1 MKELSNRIKERL
13 ISFIEAKSL
22 TKSGFEKMCGLS
34 NGYINNFKGNLGSEK
49 LEAILTAFPELSR
62 EWLLFGNGEML
73 VGEVPAKSHDLP
85 VPSAVAGESV
95 TIPREVFE
103 QITKL
108 TETVLSQ
115 QRTIE
120 VLTNEIKK
128 EAAPAVG
135 AADCAAVG

>member
-1 MKELSNRIKERL
+1 MTGNNRLKELLNYLIDNRFVRNQEELAQITGIIKST
-13 ISFIEAKSL
+13 ISQL
-22 TKSGFEKMCGLS
+22 CSGKRELNEQYVRRICKQ
-34 NGYINNFKGNLGSEK
+34 
-49 LEAILTAFPELSR
+49 FPFVNQ
-62 EWLLFGNGEML
+62 EWLLEGDGEML
-73 VGEVPAKSHDLP
+73 LSAEPSPASSTGGD
-85 VPSAVAGESV
+85 VV
-95 TIPREVFE
+95 TMPREVFE

-128 EAAPAVG
+128 EAAPAGG

>member
-1 MKELSNRIKERL
+1 MAGNNRLKELLNYLIDNRFVRNQE
-13 ISFIEAKSL
+13 
-22 TKSGFEKMCGLS
+22 
-34 NGYINNFKGNLGSEK
+34 
-49 LEAILTAFPELSR
+49 ELSQITGIIKSTISQLCSGKR
-62 EWLLFGNGEML
+62 ELNEQYVRRICKQFPFVNQEWLLEGDGEML
-73 VGEVPAKSHDLP
+73 LAAEPSPASSTGGD
-85 VPSAVAGESV
+85 VV
-95 TIPREVFE
+95 TMPREVFE

-128 EAAPAVG
+128 EAAPAGG

>member
-22 TKSGFEKMCGLS
+22 TKSGFEKKCGLS

-49 LEAILTAFPELSR
+49 LEAILTTFPELSR
-62 EWLLFGNGEML
+62 EWLLFGDGDML
-73 VGEVPAKSHDLP
+73 LSVVPAEKLP
-85 VPSAVAGESV
+85 APTVTVGESV

-120 VLTNEIKK
+120 TLTNEIKK
-128 EAAPAVG
+128 EAAPTG
-135 AADCAAVG
+135 DAAKCAAIG

>member
-62 EWLLFGNGEML
+62 EWLLYGSGAML
-73 VGEVPAKSHDLP
+73 VSEIPAETSAHSP
-85 VPSAVAGESV
+85 VLSESV

-120 VLTNEIKK
+120 TLANEIKK
-128 EAAPAVG
+128 EAAPTG
-135 AADCAAVG
+135 DAAKCAAVG